1 MRSLLISTF
10 ALLVAGPA
18 LAQSDFPEP
27 PMGGGQM
34 SGPPRMGG
42 MRPPERETLA
52 DMKARMGAM
61 FDRIDANHDGA
72 INASELAASP
82 GGRMLSRADAD
93 GNGLITKAEMEA
105 GAEAMFKTMD
115 KNGDG
120 VVTADERPQR
130 PQRPD

>member
-1 MRSLLISTF
+1 MRSLLISTL
-10 ALLVAGPA
+10 ALVVAGPA

-27 PMGGGQM
+27 PMGGQM
-34 SGPPRMGG
+34 SGPPPMGG

-52 DMKARMGAM
+52 EMKTRMVGM
-61 FDRIDANHDGA
+61 FDRIDANHDGV
-72 INASELAASP
+72 INASELAGSP

-130 PQRPD
+130 PQRPN

>member
-1 MRSLLISTF
+1 MRSLLISTL
-10 ALLVAGPA
+10 ALVAAGPA

-27 PMGGGQM
+27 PMGGQM
-34 SGPPRMGG
+34 SGPPPMGG

-52 DMKARMGAM
+52 EMKTRMVGM
-61 FDRIDANHDGA
+61 FDRIDANHDGV
-72 INASELAASP
+72 INASELAGSP

-130 PQRPD
+130 PQRPN